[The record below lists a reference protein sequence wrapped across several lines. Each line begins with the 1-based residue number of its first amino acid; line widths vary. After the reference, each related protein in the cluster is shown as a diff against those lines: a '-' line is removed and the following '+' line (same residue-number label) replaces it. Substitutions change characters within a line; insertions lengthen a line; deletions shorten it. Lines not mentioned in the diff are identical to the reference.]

1 MDSFGFTQQSL
12 NLESGHSN
20 VFQEPW
26 MTENDL
32 LLGTNVMDIF
42 GNFG

>member
-1 MDSFGFTQQSL
+1 MDSFGFNQHSL
-12 NLESGHSN
+12 NLQPGQPN
-20 VFQEPW
+20 LFQEPW